1 MVEECEGLSADNY
14 EMRGC
19 EGTIGGGANCSSA
32 LTVQMAEMEQTYSTY
47 GGRANG
53 AVAHGEETTGT

>member
-1 MVEECEGLSADNY
+1 
-14 EMRGC
+14 MRGC
-19 EGTIGGGANCSSA
+19 EGTIGGGTNCSSA
-32 LTVQMAEMEQTYSTY
+32 VTVQMAEIEQTYSTY